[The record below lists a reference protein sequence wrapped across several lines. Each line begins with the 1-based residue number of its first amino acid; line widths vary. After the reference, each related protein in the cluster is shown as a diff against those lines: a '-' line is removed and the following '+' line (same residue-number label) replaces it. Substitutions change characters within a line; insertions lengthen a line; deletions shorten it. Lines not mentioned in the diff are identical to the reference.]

1 MTYMLYALYMP
12 TLDYPTISSARANL
26 REIYDSAEGHVP
38 AVLRRD
44 GDQPVAVVLRDDLLR
59 ALRALCPMDPQVRF
73 SPTGRVS
80 MWIDGL
86 PVSAEGADLAEAEQ
100 ELVAA
105 ARDYAIT
112 WVEELRRFANHEPN
126 WGPVNLI
133 LLSDDTQLR
142 SHLFGDD

>member
-1 MTYMLYALYMP
+1 MSPLSCGGMATSLSP
-12 TLDYPTISSARANL
+12 SSCATTF
-26 REIYDSAEGHVP
+26 SGH
-38 AVLRRD
+38 L
-44 GDQPVAVVLRDDLLR
+44 Q
-59 ALRALCPMDPQVRF
+59 ALCPMDPQVRF

-86 PVSAEGADLAEAEQ
+86 PVSAEGADLGEAEQ

-112 WVEELRRFANHEPN
+112 WVEDLRRFANHEPN